1 MCFVWEGERE
11 REKEREGEER
21 EGGEEKRGKG
31 RERKREREREKE
43 RERERERE
51 RVVLTHLGVFIDEH
65 ERVGDIDITEVN
77 DREADPSLRAKAHRL
92 KATPHHRHRW
102 LRHFR
107 FHFP

>member
-1 MCFVWEGERE
+1 M
-11 REKEREGEER
+11 
-21 EGGEEKRGKG
+21 G
-31 RERKREREREKE
+31 RTEREREREKE
-43 RERERERE
+43 RKGEREKEKKEKEEKKREEKGERERERERERKKE

-107 FHFP
+107 FYFP

>member
-1 MCFVWEGERE
+1 LCGKEKGERERE
-11 REKEREGEER
+11 REKERER
-21 EGGEEKRGKG
+21 RRRKRRRRRK
-31 RERKREREREKE
+31 ERKREREKE
-43 RERERERE
+43 RERERERKKE